1 MSALIRRVGRR
12 FLAGALSIVVAVPLL
27 SACNPPDYHT
37 CPAKG
42 AGQVRVAVVVDAPAL
57 GATTSVVCVVVASGS
72 TGVTALRARATR
84 LGTAPPRFN
93 SSGLLCAI
101 DGRPAAP
108 ACGVQ
113 GPNGYEYWSYWLG
126 GTAWRYASIGP
137 AGRTVQDQGV
147 DGWRF
152 LKGGTATPPNTA
164 SSFAAL
170 TS

>member
-1 MSALIRRVGRR
+1 MTTKFVAAASRSVVG
-12 FLAGALSIVVAVPLL
+12 AVVLCVLVVPL
-27 SACNPPDYHT
+27 SACEPPDYSK
-37 CPAKG
+37 CPTRG
-42 AGQVRVAVVVDAPAL
+42 SGQVRVAVVVDARAF
-57 GATTSVVCVVVASGS
+57 GSTTSVVCVVVPSGA

-84 LGTAPPRFN
+84 LGTTAPRFN

-108 ACGVQ
+108 ACGED

-126 GTAWRYASIGP
+126 GANWRFAPVGP
-137 AGRTVQDQGV
+137 ATRTVQDQSV

-152 LKGGTATPPNTA
+152 LKGGEAVPPNTA